1 MLTID
6 QTEQRKS
13 GDQRCSVR
21 SDRIAVDDIASS
33 KIIDFE
39 SARQA
44 LERDRSVDREAEQMN
59 RGTSNHLLTPSSDG
73 LVESLVT
80 IASSRSPCAV
90 LVGRSDLGILISRAA

>member
-6 QTEQRKS
+6 QTEQRNS
-13 GDQRCSVR
+13 GKQRCSGR

-44 LERDRSVDREAEQMN
+44 LERDRAADRDAEKMN
-59 RGTSNHLLTPSSDG
+59 RGTSNHLAIPSSDG

-80 IASSRSPCAV
+80 IV
-90 LVGRSDLGILISRAA
+90 LVVLLALYLLAAAIWGF

>member
-44 LERDRSVDREAEQMN
+44 LERDRSVDRDAEQIN
-59 RGTSNHLLTPSSDG
+59 RGASNHLLTPSSDVLG
-73 LVESLVT
+73 R
-80 IASSRSPCAV
+80 IAGDDRSKQNDISKCVSSTLNRKAF
-90 LVGRSDLGILISRAA
+90 

>member
-6 QTEQRKS
+6 QSEQRKS
-13 GDQRCSVR
+13 GEQRCSVR
-21 SDRIAVDDIASS
+21 SDRIAVDEIASS

-44 LERDRSVDREAEQMN
+44 LERERSLDRDAAQTN
-59 RGTSNHLLTPSSDG
+59 RGTSNHVLTPSSDG

-80 IASSRSPCAV
+80 IVLAV
-90 LVGRSDLGILISRAA
+90 LLALYLLAGAIWGF

>member
-1 MLTID
+1 MLTVD
-6 QTEQRKS
+6 QTERRKS
-13 GDQRCSVR
+13 GDQRSSAR

-44 LERDRSVDREAEQMN
+44 LERDRAADRDAEKMN
-59 RGTSNHLLTPSSDG
+59 RGTSNHLVTPSSDG

-80 IASSRSPCAV
+80 IV
-90 LVGRSDLGILISRAA
+90 LVVLLALYLLAGAIWGF

>member
-6 QTEQRKS
+6 QSEQRKS
-13 GDQRCSVR
+13 GEQRCSVR
-21 SDRIAVDDIASS
+21 SDRIAVDEIASS

-44 LERDRSVDREAEQMN
+44 LERERSLEGDAAETN
-59 RGTSNHLLTPSSDG
+59 RGTSNHVLTPSSDG

-80 IASSRSPCAV
+80 IVLAV
-90 LVGRSDLGILISRAA
+90 LLALYLLAGAIWGF

>member
-1 MLTID
+1 MFTID
-6 QTEQRKS
+6 QTEQHKS
-13 GDQRCSVR
+13 GDQTRRSVR
-21 SDRIAVDDIASS
+21 SNRIVVEDIASS

-44 LERDRSVDREAEQMN
+44 LERDRSVDRDAEQMN

-80 IASSRSPCAV
+80 IV
-90 LVGRSDLGILISRAA
+90 LVVLLALYLLAGAIWGF

>member
-6 QTEQRKS
+6 QTERRKS

-44 LERDRSVDREAEQMN
+44 LERDRSVDRDAVQMN
-59 RGTSNHLLTPSSDG
+59 RETSHHLLTPSSDG

-80 IASSRSPCAV
+80 VV
-90 LVGRSDLGILISRAA
+90 LVVLLALYLLAGAIWGF

>member
-6 QTEQRKS
+6 QSEQCKS
-13 GDQRCSVR
+13 GDQRRSGR

-44 LERDRSVDREAEQMN
+44 LERDRAVDRDAAQMN
-59 RGTSNHLLTPSSDG
+59 RATSNHLLTPSSDG

-80 IASSRSPCAV
+80 IALAV
-90 LVGRSDLGILISRAA
+90 LLALYLLAGAIWGF

>member
-13 GDQRCSVR
+13 GDQRSSAR

-44 LERDRSVDREAEQMN
+44 LERDRSVDRDAVQTN

-80 IASSRSPCAV
+80 IVLAV
-90 LVGRSDLGILISRAA
+90 LLALYLLAGAIWGF

>member
-6 QTEQRKS
+6 QTEKRKS

-21 SDRIAVDDIASS
+21 ADRIVVDDIASS

-44 LERDRSVDREAEQMN
+44 LERDRSVDRDAEQMN

-80 IASSRSPCAV
+80 IV
-90 LVGRSDLGILISRAA
+90 LAIFLALYLLAGAIWGF